1 MDSQSHLPSGCPYRQ
16 LASRSFPHS
25 SWIPSHRLFFTYWA
39 GIIYLNYIYMSGS
52 TPITKDNY
60 TYIKEG
66 DTIIEGGTQYKVI
79 GVKSQNRYI
88 YITKY
93 NTGNL
98 DGIFFTT
105 SKTDDKKGNEI
116 ENGFFMC
123 FGKIY
128 VLNFYMY
135 KYTDGKWTQVTDLK
149 YTPKPQPGGKRKK
162 NRSIK
167 KRKTKKPRTY
177 KIEPKS
183 YKRISHYNIPF

>member
-1 MDSQSHLPSGCPYRQ
+1 
-16 LASRSFPHS
+16 
-25 SWIPSHRLFFTYWA
+25 
-39 GIIYLNYIYMSGS
+39 MSGS

-60 TYIKEG
+60 KLIKKD
-66 DTIIEGGTQYKVI
+66 DTIYEGNDNFTVI
-79 GVKSQNRYI
+79 DEPKNQNRYI

-105 SKTDDKKGNEI
+105 SKTHDKKGNEI

-135 KYTDGKWTQVTDLK
+135 KYTDGKWTQVTELL
-149 YTPKPQPGGKRKK
+149 YTHTSTGGKRKK